1 MPKQSPPE
9 PTGIT
14 AYRQSY
20 QFQPQPPFA
29 ILPRDLDS
37 RVWPFSGFSSRQQ
50 GFETPRGRHIFPQ

>member
-1 MPKQSPPE
+1 MSNKLPPAR
-9 PTGIT
+9 TGIT
-14 AYRQSY
+14 ACRQTH

-50 GFETPRGRHIFPQ
+50 GFKTSRGRHIFPQ